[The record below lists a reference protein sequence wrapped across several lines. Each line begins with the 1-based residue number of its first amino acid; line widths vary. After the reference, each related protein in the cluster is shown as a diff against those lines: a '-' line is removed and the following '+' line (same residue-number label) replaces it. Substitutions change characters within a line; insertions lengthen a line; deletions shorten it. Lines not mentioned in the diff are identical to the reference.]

1 MADCLFCKIIAGVI
15 PSHKIY
21 EDDAV
26 VAFLDIH
33 PVSTGHTLVVPK
45 AHSTSL
51 LDISSDDASGDDRDQ
66 KSARVAGRSRRG
78 RTQCRIKLRGVGWSR
93 CLPHSHPPHA
103 SSNRYAANVC
113 ANDGQPR
120 RPRRHGGKNSST
132 PCMNQWKN

>member
-51 LDISSDDASGDDRDQ
+51 LDISSDDAQAVMIAIKKISAGLLAGVDADGLNLGSNCGESAGQDVFHTHIHLMPRQTGTPRTFVQMTVSQDD
-66 KSARVAGRSRRG
+66 
-78 RTQCRIKLRGVGWSR
+78 L
-93 CLPHSHPPHA
+93 
-103 SSNRYAANVC
+103 AATAEKIRQHLV
-113 ANDGQPR
+113 
-120 RPRRHGGKNSST
+120 
-132 PCMNQWKN
+132 

>member
-78 RTQCRIKLRGVGWSR
+78 RTQPRIKLRGVGWSR
-93 CLPHSHPPHA
+93 CLPHYIHLMPVKP
-103 SSNRYAANVC
+103 V
-113 ANDGQPR
+113 R
-120 RPRRHGGKNSST
+120 RERLCK
-132 PCMNQWKN
+132 